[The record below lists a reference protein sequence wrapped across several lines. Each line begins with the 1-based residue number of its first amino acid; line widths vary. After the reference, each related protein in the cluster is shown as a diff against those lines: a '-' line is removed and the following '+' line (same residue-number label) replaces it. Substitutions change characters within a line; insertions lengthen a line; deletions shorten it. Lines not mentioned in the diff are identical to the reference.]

1 MGNPFELYTLKSNKN
16 QSLTTISVMGQSQKI
31 IVNQSSAFMEVM
43 GQKMEITGAE
53 LEEAIA
59 SAALFTETSLDYSN
73 IELIGK
79 SEVNGEPA
87 YEIKVSDSK
96 SLFYSIETGL
106 KLKELQTQEVEG
118 NSIITENFYSNYEDV
133 DGILIPM
140 TINLLTPT
148 IPIPGVLNLRA
159 KSIKLNVDVSDSDFE

>member
-1 MGNPFELYTLKSNKN
+1 
-16 QSLTTISVMGQSQKI
+16 
-31 IVNQSSAFMEVM
+31 MEVM

-59 SAALFTETSLDYSN
+59 SAAFTETNLDYSS

-87 YEIKVSDSK
+87 YEIKVSNTK

-106 KLKELQTQEVEG
+106 KLKEVQTQEVEG
-118 NSIITENFYSNYEDV
+118 NSIVTENYYSNYQDV
-133 DGILIPM
+133 EGILFPM
-140 TINLLTPT
+140 SINLVTPS
-148 IPIPGVLNLRA
+148 IPIPGGLNLNA